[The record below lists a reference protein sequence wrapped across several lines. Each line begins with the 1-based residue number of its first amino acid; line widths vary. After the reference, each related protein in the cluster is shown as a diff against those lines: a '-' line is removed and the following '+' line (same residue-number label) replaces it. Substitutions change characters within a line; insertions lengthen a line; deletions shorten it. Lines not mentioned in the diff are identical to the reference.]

1 MMTVVADNIMVEDG
15 GLTGFTINGKQCEVL
30 FTAECE
36 DTNKSYVAY
45 TDYSTDEG
53 NVRVYVSSYEEGDDG
68 GLRLSEIETE
78 EEFAM
83 IQSIIDQMQEEMEE
97 EE

>member
-45 TDYSTDEG
+45 TDYSTEEG
-53 NVRVYVSSYEEGDDG
+53 NVRVYVSSYEEEDG
-68 GLRLSEIETE
+68 ALRLSEIETE